1 MLLDVRNTDKKFNGV
16 VVQMDETK
24 VKIAFEK
31 ETKVFVIREWYFIY
45 TFS

>member
-1 MLLDVRNTDKKFNGV
+1 MIVTPKKFGKGV

-31 ETKVFVIREWYFIY
+31 ETKVFVIRVLAASGMVEV
-45 TFS
+45 